1 MPPTWST
8 ACPDWERRIIAGES
22 LVPCPPL
29 FPEEAEEALR
39 VFKLLPIV
47 DQPSI
52 PDGYG
57 GMRLP
62 TFGDLCRPWVFDFV
76 RAIFGAYNPSTG
88 ERLITEFFELIPK
101 KNIKST
107 MAAGIMV
114 TALIRNW
121 RLNQE
126 LTILAPTI
134 KIAKNSADPAMAMVQ
149 RDPELLEMLR
159 PVEHHRLIQHR
170 TTKAELKILASDT
183 ETVGGSKAG
192 FILFEEWWLFG
203 KMANAETMQR
213 EATGGLL
220 SRPEGFVIKLT
231 TMSDQPPAGVFKAD
245 LERFRN
251 IRDGKI
257 EAPRAM
263 GILYEFPKSMI
274 ESRAYERPEN
284 FHITNPNY
292 GASVG
297 EAVLL
302 DELEK
307 ARSKGAASIADFY
320 AKHLNIEIGQNLRA
334 NRWPGAEHWQ
344 KRADPDLTREELLK
358 RSEAVVVGIDGGGL
372 DDLFGLNILGREKSS
387 IPIDNTDPVQAILQ
401 RKWLSWS
408 HAWCHN
414 GVLERRQTIATQL
427 RDFEKAGDLTIVDDE
442 LQDIS
447 SILEI
452 IREINEKGL
461 LACVA
466 LDPAGIGEFVEAL
479 AGIGITQEGKQVVG
493 VPQGYA
499 MMNAIKTAERKLA
512 NGTLIHSV
520 NACMDWAV
528 SNLKIEPT
536 ATAIRATKQNAGD
549 AKIDPAMSLFDAV
562 YVMQTNPETRASVY
576 EEREMIVL

>member
-284 FHITNPNY
+284 FRITNPNY

-307 ARSKGAASIADFY
+307 G
-320 AKHLNIEIGQNLRA
+320 
-334 NRWPGAEHWQ
+334 
-344 KRADPDLTREELLK
+344 
-358 RSEAVVVGIDGGGL
+358 
-372 DDLFGLNILGREKSS
+372 
-387 IPIDNTDPVQAILQ
+387 
-401 RKWLSWS
+401 
-408 HAWCHN
+408 
-414 GVLERRQTIATQL
+414 
-427 RDFEKAGDLTIVDDE
+427 
-442 LQDIS
+442 
-447 SILEI
+447 
-452 IREINEKGL
+452 
-461 LACVA
+461 
-466 LDPAGIGEFVEAL
+466 
-479 AGIGITQEGKQVVG
+479 
-493 VPQGYA
+493 
-499 MMNAIKTAERKLA
+499 
-512 NGTLIHSV
+512 
-520 NACMDWAV
+520 
-528 SNLKIEPT
+528 
-536 ATAIRATKQNAGD
+536 
-549 AKIDPAMSLFDAV
+549 SL
-562 YVMQTNPETRASVY
+562 
-576 EEREMIVL
+576 